1 MNKTPNPAGNGKDPA
16 IPDSA
21 GFHKAP
27 CETSS
32 HQDRAATQGANHSM
46 RNDPLHIQAKETQA
60 GERDAEASRAVLD
73 LASSLEASTGYPIQI
88 VFEDLPLEA
97 DAYVEV
103 APLAR
108 LDCHVVH
115 CTPFL
120 SRPIYLHVL
129 AHELTHIH
137 LDHQALAAGKARE
150 FLPSARSR
158 RYISGLYLTPA
169 RRFRRQGWS
178 HAEIEEAVQADAG
191 SLLMLLYNC
200 PVDLVV
206 ELWLSRHYPCLSAA
220 QFLALYRLH
229 QRDVHPRDNPSQDN
243 LRPRQLDICG
253 LALDCVRALLHDE
266 ICAPATAFAAPYRDT
281 EVFPLALRLWQHWKA
296 VSPSLGPGDEF
307 RLVDTFA
314 DILGL
319 RQAYESRTQAISAR
333 RPLGPPQGASC
344 RVNHSPEPDHFEN
357 AQQSDGL

>member
-1 MNKTPNPAGNGKDPA
+1 M
-16 IPDSA
+16 
-21 GFHKAP
+21 
-27 CETSS
+27 
-32 HQDRAATQGANHSM
+32 RA
-46 RNDPLHIQAKETQA
+46 DPLRIQAKVTLA
-60 GERDAEASRAVLD
+60 AERDAEASRAVLD
-73 LASSLEASTGYPIQI
+73 LARSLEASTGYPIQI
-88 VFEDLPLEA
+88 GFEDLPPEA

-108 LDCHVVH
+108 RDCHVVH

-137 LDHQALAAGKARE
+137 LDHQALTAGKARE
-150 FLPSARSR
+150 FLPSARTR
-158 RYISGLYLTPA
+158 RYISGLYSTPA

-178 HAEIEEAVQADAG
+178 NAQIEEAVQADAG

-206 ELWLSRHYPCLSAA
+206 ELWLSRHYPCLSPA

-229 QRDVHPRDNPSQDN
+229 QRDIRPGETLGQDS
-243 LRPRQLDICG
+243 LRPRGLDIG
-253 LALDCVRALLHDE
+253 SLALDCVRALLHDE
-266 ICAPATAFAAPYRDT
+266 ICAPATDFAAPYRDT

-307 RLVDTFA
+307 RLVDAFA

-319 RQAYESRTQAISAR
+319 RQAYESRPQAISAP
-333 RPLGPPQGASC
+333 RPLPNPA
-344 RVNHSPEPDHFEN
+344 RHWN
-357 AQQSDGL
+357 AQAHCRAYAQQGEAPRRLKNQA